1 MLLRANVMLL
11 LTAVIWGF
19 GFIAQHMA
27 MDHMGPYFFNALR
40 FLLGTVS
47 LLPVC
52 WLLRKKS
59 THPVATGKQ
68 FWILGGVAGFALFCG
83 AALQQVGLQYTTA
96 GKAGFITGL
105 YLVIVPIIGFY
116 LRQRIGWF
124 TVLGAILATVGLYFL
139 SVTEGLV
146 LGEGDSLVLVG
157 ALFWAIHVQIVGYAS
172 KRLDP
177 LKLAVAQY
185 AICAGLNFILA
196 LFLEDVSMAPMV
208 DAVGPI
214 LYAGL
219 VSVGIAY
226 TLQIVA
232 QRHVEPSRAAILL
245 SLEAVFAVMAGWLM
259 LNEIL
264 SNRELSGCI
273 LMFVGMMLS
282 QFSGRKKRKE
292 DSSKSVGDGPTG

>member
-1 MLLRANVMLL
+1 MILRANILLL
-11 LTAVIWGF
+11 LTALIWGF
-19 GFIAQHMA
+19 GFIAQRVA

-59 THPVATGKQ
+59 TSLAPSGKQ

-105 YLVIVPIIGFY
+105 YLVIVPIIGFC
-116 LRQRIGWF
+116 LRQRIGWL
-124 TVLGAILATVGLYFL
+124 TVFGALLATVGLYFL
-139 SVTEGLV
+139 SVSEGLV
-146 LGEGDSLVLVG
+146 IGQGDSLVLIG
-157 ALFWAIHVQIVGYAS
+157 ALFWAIHVQIVGHAS
-172 KRLDP
+172 KRVDP
-177 LKLAVAQY
+177 LRLAVAQY

-196 LFLEDVSMAPMV
+196 LSLEDISMAPMA

-232 QRHVEPSRAAILL
+232 QRHVDPSRAAILL
-245 SLEAVFAVMAGWLM
+245 SLEAVFAVLAGWLM
-259 LNEIL
+259 LDEIL
-264 SNRELSGCI
+264 SNRELYGCV
-273 LMFVGMMLS
+273 LMFAGMMLS
-282 QFSGRKKRKE
+282 QLSGRKKRKE
-292 DSSKSVGDGPTG
+292 DSSKSGGDRPTG

>member
-1 MLLRANVMLL
+1 V
-11 LTAVIWGF
+11 
-19 GFIAQHMA
+19 
-27 MDHMGPYFFNALR
+27 
-40 FLLGTVS
+40 
-47 LLPVC
+47 PV
-52 WLLRKKS
+52 
-59 THPVATGKQ
+59 
-68 FWILGGVAGFALFCG
+68 
-83 AALQQVGLQYTTA
+83 
-96 GKAGFITGL
+96 
-105 YLVIVPIIGFY
+105 IGFY

-196 LFLEDVSMAPMV
+196 LSLEDVSMAPMV

-245 SLEAVFAVMAGWLM
+245 SLEAIFAVMAGWLM

-282 QFSGRKKRKE
+282 QLSARKKIKE